1 MPVLLLLAGKDV
13 LVDNKSAQRFAKQL
27 SADLVV
33 VHNEPDM
40 LHEMLNDPENSRVLN
55 RIADWM
61 DLAVTS
67 LPEAFSQAQALR

>member
-1 MPVLLLLAGKDV
+1 
-13 LVDNKSAQRFAKQL
+13 
-27 SADLVV
+27 
-33 VHNEPDM
+33 M
-40 LHEMLNDPENSRVLN
+40 LHELLNDPENSRVLN